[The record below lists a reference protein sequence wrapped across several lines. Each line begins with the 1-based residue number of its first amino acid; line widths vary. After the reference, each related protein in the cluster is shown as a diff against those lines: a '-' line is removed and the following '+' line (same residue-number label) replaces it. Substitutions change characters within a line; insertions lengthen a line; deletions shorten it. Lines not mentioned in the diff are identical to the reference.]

1 MYIVTLRYIVD
12 VLYQNYSSNILSSRK
27 QLDVQCKQTQSLGQ
41 TQRGQKNLILS
52 IMTYVYRMR
61 ENKLDEIPTLA
72 TVMDQLEFSNT
83 LQRGR
88 SSLARRKRVECRP
101 IFHALSHFAGTNF

>member
-61 ENKLDEIPTLA
+61 ENKLDQIPTLA
-72 TVMDQLEFSNT
+72 TVMDQLEF
-83 LQRGR
+83 LMPCKEEGGHWPEEDE
-88 SSLARRKRVECRP
+88 SSVAQSSM
-101 IFHALSHFAGTNF
+101 LSPNFAGTNF